1 MRAGALAALALGLAL
16 AAGGRDALDSWV
28 AATALPPLTVATGTE
43 VLARD
48 GTLLRAFPV
57 ADGRWRLAPGPV
69 DESFLADL
77 LAYEDGRFYDHAGID
92 PVAVLRAGA
101 QALAAGHV
109 VSGASTLT
117 MQVARLLEEGPTG
130 TVAGKIR
137 QARVALALERKLS
150 KAQILD
156 LYLRLAPYGGNLE
169 GVRAA
174 SLAWFGKEPRRLTP
188 AEAALLIALPQSP
201 EARRPDRDPQAAQAA
216 RDRVLTRLAAAG
228 ALSED
233 SARAAMREPVPT
245 RRRDFPALAPHLTAR
260 LATAAAPG
268 ARIETTIDAGVQRA
282 AERLARRAVAGMAGQ
297 VSAAMVLADHRS
309 GEILAEVG
317 GADWTDTAR
326 AGFVD
331 LTQAPRS
338 PGSTLKPFIY
348 ALAFDD
354 GLAHPETLIEDRP
367 VAFGSWHP
375 QNFDHAFR
383 GTVSV
388 RQALTLSLNIPVV
401 SLTEALGPERLLA
414 TLRRTGARVVLPGAG
429 APGLAVSLGGLGI
442 SLEDLVQAYAALARM
457 GRPVSLSALAGRAHP
472 REGQLFGAV
481 AAWQV
486 DDILSR
492 IAPPP
497 GGTPNRIAYKT
508 GTSYGH
514 RDALA
519 VGFDGRHVAGVW
531 LGRADGT
538 PVPGA
543 FGGEIAAPVLFEL
556 FDRIGAER
564 APLPPP
570 PPATLILPN
579 ARLPQP
585 LQRFRPRDAAFAEA
599 PAGGPELTFPP
610 DGAQVEVPEG
620 GLTVKLR
627 GGVPPFTWL
636 ANGAPV
642 MVGTRA
648 RESVLS
654 LPTAGFVTLT
664 VLDAEGRSA
673 SAQVRL
679 TF

>member
-16 AAGGRDALDSWV
+16 AAGGRDALDTWV

-77 LAYEDGRFYDHAGID
+77 VAYEDGRFYDHAGID

-201 EARRPDRDPQAAQAA
+201 EARRPDRAPKAAQAA

-268 ARIETTIDAGVQRA
+268 ARIETTIDAGLQRA

-338 PGSTLKPFIY
+338 PGSTLKPFVY

-401 SLTEALGPERLLA
+401 HLTEALGPERLLA
-414 TLRRTGARVVLPGAG
+414 TLRRTGARVELPGSG

-457 GRPVSLSALAGRAHP
+457 GRPVTLSALAGGAHP

-486 DDILSR
+486 ADILSR

-642 MVGTRA
+642 MVGARA
-648 RESVLS
+648 RESL
-654 LPTAGFVTLT
+654 LPLPAAGFVTLT
-664 VLDAEGRSA
+664 VLDAEGCSA

-679 TF
+679 TP